1 MVQMLTKK
9 VDFSKKIFNKNAIL
23 MKKIRLVIWLQRIAP
38 IFSNFR
44 PLRYLSIPLFFA
56 PLEEKKHYS

>member
-1 MVQMLTKK
+1 MVQNLTKNAT
-9 VDFSKKIFNKNAIL
+9 FQIFFFKKNMQYSL
-23 MKKIRLVIWLQRIAP
+23 KKIRLVIWLQRIAP

-44 PLRYLSIPLFFA
+44 PLCYLSIPLFA